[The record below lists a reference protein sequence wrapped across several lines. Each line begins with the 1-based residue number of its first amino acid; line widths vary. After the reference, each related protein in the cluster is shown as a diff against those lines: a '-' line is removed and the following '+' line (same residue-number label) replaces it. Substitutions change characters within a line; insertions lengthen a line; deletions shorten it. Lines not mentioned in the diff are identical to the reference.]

1 MALRALYFALGLF
14 LVPFAPSKSYAHP
27 HAWIDVSVKVEFDAA
42 GRVVALHQTWL
53 FDDFYS
59 MFVLE
64 GATALGGG
72 ATSQSALE
80 DLMRE
85 NMANLAEYDYFTE
98 ARSGETALS
107 FDAPYNLGTRM
118 DGMRLEMS
126 FALPVRDPAL
136 VSDMPFSYSVY
147 DPSYYIEM
155 LHAKS
160 DTRISLINAPAT
172 CHADL
177 KQPDPDPEQVM
188 FAASLG
194 QNEEGPSGL
203 GRIFAETALIS
214 CN

>member
-1 MALRALYFALGLF
+1 MMKFLRYAAVALIFVF
-14 LVPFAPSKSYAHP
+14 SVPDRSYAHP
-27 HAWIDVSVKVEFDAA
+27 HAWIDVTTKLEFDSA
-42 GRVVALHQTWL
+42 GRIVALHQFWL

-64 GATALGGG
+64 GAVAIGGG
-72 ATSQSALE
+72 APSQAALE

-85 NMANLAEYDYFTE
+85 NMTNLAEYNFFTE
-98 ARSGETALS
+98 ARSGNTPLS
-107 FDAPYNLGTRM
+107 FDAPYDLATRM

-126 FALPVRDPAL
+126 FVLPIRDPAL
-136 VSDMPFSYSVY
+136 VSDMPFSYSIF

-160 DTRISLINAPAT
+160 ETRIELINAPEKCRVA
-172 CHADL
+172 L
-177 KQPDPDPEQVM
+177 QQPEPDPEQVM

-203 GRIFAETALIS
+203 GRIFAETAQVS
-214 CN
+214 CS